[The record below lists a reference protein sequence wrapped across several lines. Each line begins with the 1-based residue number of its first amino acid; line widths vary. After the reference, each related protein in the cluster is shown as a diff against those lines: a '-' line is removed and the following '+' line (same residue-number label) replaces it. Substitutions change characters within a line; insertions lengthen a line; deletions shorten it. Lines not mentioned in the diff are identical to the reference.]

1 MLDSQVIGTAGVEEA
16 VNVSVLSTAAAV
28 MVELFSTVRFEESLT
43 VKSLTLIAFTL
54 MVTRAL
60 HTSGLE
66 TEHAFTYTVA
76 SMLLIPVT
84 VVFRLPVRV
93 NTATVDESTALPS
106 LSVNVHA
113 TSCKASFGS
122 MAAVKSVF
130 HPLVES
136 NVAEVGLT
144 VTPVALLVLSVTFQ
158 LLVAAPSF
166 TC

>member
-1 MLDSQVIGTAGVEEA
+1 M
-16 VNVSVLSTAAAV
+16 
-28 MVELFSTVRFEESLT
+28 
-43 VKSLTLIAFTL
+43 
-54 MVTRAL
+54 
-60 HTSGLE
+60 
-66 TEHAFTYTVA
+66 
-76 SMLLIPVT
+76 T

-122 MAAVKSVF
+122 TAAVKSVF

-136 NVAEVGLT
+136 NMAEVGLT